1 VELNGRA
8 DIHMHTNVSDGTGTV
23 QQVLD
28 HVARKGTLDVIAI
41 TDHDRLEASLWA
53 FQHQAEY
60 PFDIIPGVEV
70 TSTGGHILGLWV
82 TEPIRKGMSLTDTV
96 SAIHAQGGLAILA
109 HPFEVTIAPRTLRR
123 YLSQPEGLIT
133 MGIDAVEVFNA
144 GAVTRG
150 CNWLAQ
156 RVFSR
161 VDLPQIGSSD
171 AHTPDCVGTGYT
183 RFRGRTAADLRESI
197 ERGWTAAEGKRW
209 PVITYLKLMH
219 TAIQWNRSVY
229 LETKA
234 PSTRPTLT

>member
-1 VELNGRA
+1 MELNGRA
-8 DIHMHTNVSDGTGTV
+8 DLHMHTKVSDGTGTV

-28 HVARKGTLDVIAI
+28 RVGRVGTLDVIAI
-41 TDHDRLEASLWA
+41 TDHDCLSASLWA
-53 FQHQAEY
+53 YQHKDNY

-70 TSTGGHILGLWV
+70 TSADGHVLGLWV
-82 TEPIRKGMSLTDTV
+82 MEPVKKGMSLPETV
-96 SAIHAQGGLAILA
+96 SAIHKQGGLAVLA
-109 HPFEVTIAPRTLRR
+109 HPFEVTIAPHTLRR

-133 MGIDAVEVFNA
+133 VGVDAVEVFNA
-144 GAVTRG
+144 GAITRG
-150 CNWLAQ
+150 CNWLAR
-156 RVFSR
+156 RVFDR
-161 VDLPQIGSSD
+161 VDLPQLGNSD

-183 RFRGRTAADLRESI
+183 RFRGKTAADLRESI

-219 TAIQWNRSVY
+219 TAIQWNRSVS